1 MVVLLSKG
9 QRHTLMKKTV
19 RLPNFLPWLRI
30 FLSKKGTM
38 KVYKLK
44 RKYRGI
50 IANMNLDCLKLIL
63 ITILPWLIKV
73 LHEWLYTAR
82 VLGK

>member
-1 MVVLLSKG
+1 VQFFAMVDIS
-9 QRHTLMKKTV
+9 Q
-19 RLPNFLPWLRI
+19 N
-30 FLSKKGTM
+30 TM

-73 LHEWLYTAR
+73 YMSGYTQQEL
-82 VLGK
+82 LGNNANRNFLLMKVVRM